1 MIIEAR
7 VLDID
12 INTYEGKY
20 GRQTQTV
27 LCCIDLCLTCALKT
41 TFDYV
46 LSPVDEE
53 YYPGIEADKKITLG
67 INRLAPG
74 FGGRPR
80 MQGKVLKFKSS
91 NGNT

>member
-7 VLDID
+7 VLDKD

-20 GRQTQTV
+20 GRKTQII
-27 LCCIDLCLTCALKT
+27 LCCIDLCLDCALKT

-46 LSPVDEE
+46 LSPIDEE
-53 YYPGIEADKKITLG
+53 TYPGIEADRKITLG
-67 INRLAPG
+67 INRLSPG

-80 MQGKVLKFKSS
+80 MHGKVLKFKSTH
-91 NGNT
+91 GNT